1 MGQVERFVGVSVK
14 LTGFDEGELV
24 ATGMAGEYL
33 RVVVERLG
41 AERYGRL
48 AQALEQREPAE
59 LGEPADRELLAA
71 ARAVTQLW
79 YLGAWPLEPA
89 AVVSARAYEQGL
101 VWRTFDGRAPG
112 TQGAGPGSWAL
123 PPQAVAR
130 GGAGR

>member
-1 MGQVERFVGVSVK
+1 MGQGEVERFVGLSVK
-14 LTGFDEGELV
+14 LTGFDEGEL
-24 ATGMAGEYL
+24 AASGMAGEYL

-41 AERYGRL
+41 AQRYEGL
-48 AQALEQREPAE
+48 AQALEQREPGE
-59 LGEPADRELLAA
+59 LAQGELLAA
-71 ARAVTQLW
+71 ARAVTHLW

-112 TQGAGPGSWAL
+112 TRGAGPGSWAL
-123 PPQAVAR
+123 APRATAG